1 MYHILS
7 DGADFILMP
16 AQRSD
21 PKASL
26 GCVIANRGEMWL
38 VNVSANSYLDCNII
52 VSYLWICGWSHNHT
66 NIQKVECNIQRIER
80 VR

>member
-52 VSYLWICGWSHNHT
+52 GWSHNHT